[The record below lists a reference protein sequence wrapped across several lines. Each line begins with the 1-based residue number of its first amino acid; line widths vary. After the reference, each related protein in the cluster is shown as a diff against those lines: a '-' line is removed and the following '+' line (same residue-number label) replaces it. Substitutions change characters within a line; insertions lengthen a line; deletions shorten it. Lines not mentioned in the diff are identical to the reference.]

1 MKTQSD
7 DSGQVLL
14 ELSDLLVKFGMKVKR
29 VTHPGHYP
37 SDRLVVYL
45 ATENRQ
51 YAVNFWVA
59 EDKLVFEAIVAQR
72 ISGDPAKVVLFYR
85 WLLELNSTYSKLHYS
100 SADTQ
105 RGQIILLRGSEPL
118 ERVDAHY
125 LRGLLEEYHFVLT
138 NDFEVLIEQFE
149 ELEPLG
155 FISHE
160 RTLVTLVETG
170 QEVLLLAGNDTTDAP
185 PPNKKKKTRKEK

>member
-14 ELSDLLVKFGMKVKR
+14 ELSDLLSQFGMKVKR
-29 VTHPGHYP
+29 VTHPGRYP
-37 SDRLVVYL
+37 SDRLVVHL
-45 ATENRQ
+45 ATENRR

-59 EDKLVFEAIVAQR
+59 DDKLVFEAVVAQR
-72 ISGDPAKVVLFYR
+72 ISGDSAKVVLFYR

-105 RGQIILLRGSEPL
+105 GGQVILLRGSEPL
-118 ERVDAHY
+118 EQIDARY
-125 LRGLLEEYHFVLT
+125 LLDLLEEIHFVLV

-155 FISHE
+155 FVSRE
-160 RTLVTLVETG
+160 RTLVTFAETG

-185 PPNKKKKTRKEK
+185 TPNKKKKTRKEK